1 MGIMTFTIPGQLP
14 GMNEIIKAAKSHFG
28 SYSKLKKEY
37 SESII
42 NCILAGAMKTNR
54 CIFSCQVDVNIT
66 WHCANKRRD
75 PDNIMAGTKF
85 ILDALQV
92 SGVIKNDNWN
102 GIRRIAHEITL
113 DRKNPRIEV
122 ELTEVKH
129 ELPKK

>member
-1 MGIMTFTIPGQLP
+1 MTFTIPGQLP

-28 SYSKLKKEY
+28 SYSKMKKDC
-37 SESII
+37 SDLII
-42 NCILAGAMKTNR
+42 CSLTSMGMNEKYK
-54 CIFSCQVDVNIT
+54 CQVDVNIT

-122 ELTEVKH
+122 ELT
-129 ELPKK
+129 PIKKV